1 MRSPMQCKLQNANC
15 KMQIEDARRI
25 PSSNLHFAF
34 CILHFAVPPSAPPAF
49 HAHSRSRTPRRSG
62 FTLTELLVVIAIIA
76 LLISLL
82 LPALNRA
89 REQSRSVK
97 CLSNLRQ
104 MGQAAFI
111 YAQAYDGY
119 FPISHNSFT
128 HEWDFNVNGATLTPG
143 DLWSPGTVLAIQQ
156 CPSYDRP
163 STTPTDPYTGYN
175 YNTSYIGGGVNEIT
189 PLGHPHITPAK
200 LAAIRHPDT
209 TALFGDGQYWGG
221 TNKYMRAPILM
232 AGTDIGDGVGLSTRL
247 AGTQGYRHL
256 GLTNVCYCDG
266 HAQSVGDRYPAAGT
280 RTGAAITYSSTL
292 AGPGTGFLSPD
303 NSAYDGTN

>member
-1 MRSPMQCKLQNANC
+1 MRNRMQCKLQNAKC
-15 KMQIEDARRI
+15 KMQIGRWDHPRI
-25 PSSNLHFAF
+25 FNLQFAI
-34 CILHFAVPPSAPPAF
+34 CNLQFAISPSASPAS
-49 HAHSRSRTPRRSG
+49 HTRRRSSTARRSG
-62 FTLTELLVVIAIIA
+62 FTLAELVVVVAIIA

-97 CLSNLRQ
+97 CLGNLRQ

-128 HEWDFNVNGATLTPG
+128 HEWDFNVNGPTLTPG
-143 DLWSPGTVLAIQQ
+143 NLWSAGTPLAIQQ

-209 TALFGDGQYWGG
+209 TALFGDGQYSGG
-221 TNKYMRAPILM
+221 TNKYMRAPLLM
-232 AGTDIGDGVGLSTRL
+232 AGTDIGDGVGPSTRL
-247 AGTQGYRHL
+247 AGTQGYRHQ

-266 HAQSVGDRYPAAGT
+266 HAQSVGDRYTAAGT
-280 RTGAAITYSSTL
+280 RAGAAITYSSAL
-292 AGPGTGFLSPD
+292 ASPGTGFLSPD